1 MHMIRNLEQRSGSF
15 LCITALLLFVIL
27 IYTVGCELWEIGA
40 ENNVVKNGI
49 KFEAFREN
57 DDGTKTGN
65 LAEDTVIEGWPCR
78 QGFVNFYADWRLD
91 ECHLSREY
99 ERNGIVM
106 PEGTRV
112 FPDRRGNPGVCLFP
126 YDVEVQG
133 YRCRGNRRGGFMTT
147 FYPYGQLHWFY
158 SREPVEVN
166 GVTCT
171 DSLTEA
177 IYLHPDGR
185 LQQCKLEK
193 VIKIGGIEYHK
204 GFIIKLDR
212 SGKASSK

>member
-1 MHMIRNLEQRSGSF
+1 MV
-15 LCITALLLFVIL
+15 TVLLFVIL
-27 IYTVGCELWEIGA
+27 ISTVGCSPWEMGA
-40 ENNVVKNGI
+40 EKNVEKNGI
-49 KFEAFREN
+49 KFDTFREN
-57 DDGTKTGN
+57 DDGTKIGN
-65 LAEDTVIEGWPCR
+65 LAEDTVIESWPCR
-78 QGFVNFYADWRLD
+78 QGFVSFHADWRLD

-126 YDVEVQG
+126 HDVEIQG
-133 YRCRGNRRGGFMTT
+133 YRCRGNKRGGFMTA

-158 SREPVEVN
+158 SRDPVEVD
-166 GVTCT
+166 GVTCK

-193 VIKIGGIEYHK
+193 AIKTGGVEYQK
-204 GFIIKLDR
+204 GSIIQFDR
-212 SGKASSK
+212 AGKASSK

>member
-1 MHMIRNLEQRSGSF
+1 MHVIRYLDQRSDSF
-15 LCITALLLFVIL
+15 LWVTALLLFVIL
-27 IYTVGCELWEIGA
+27 IFTAGCAPWEVGA
-40 ENNVVKNGI
+40 ENNVVKNEI

-57 DDGTKTGN
+57 DDGTKIGN
-65 LAEDTVIEGWPCR
+65 LAEDTVIEDWPCR
-78 QGFVNFYADWRLD
+78 QGFVSFHADWRLD

-99 ERNGIVM
+99 ERNSIVM

-133 YRCRGNRRGGFMTT
+133 YRCRGNRRGGFMTA

-158 SREPVEVN
+158 SREPVEVD
-166 GVTCT
+166 GVTCK

-193 VIKIGGIEYHK
+193 AIKIEGVEYQK
-204 GFIIKLDR
+204 GFIIQFDR
-212 SGKASSK
+212 AGKAIIK